1 MRKYNNSVLGVLGF
15 MDTWL
20 SSDTPGFSLRSRL
33 ALQACWSTRILIRSD
48 TFLITNSKRKMSHL
62 HHFYAHEQSD
72 LDRLRQAEI
81 IPSSVQTIQTS
92 LINLNKLR
100 LNVDPKTSNEK
111 KRQQLPD
118 VYLTDIKPQTLHLF
132 LGFYSFFF
140 RFQTVSASQSSFDL
154 RINSPHL
161 VWGLQISESSINQII
176 FHLLGDTK

>member
-48 TFLITNSKRKMSHL
+48 TLLITNSKRKMSHL

-111 KRQQLPD
+111 KNTTITRRLFNRHKTSNPTSVSGFLQL
-118 VYLTDIKPQTLHLF
+118 L
-132 LGFYSFFF
+132 
-140 RFQTVSASQSSFDL
+140 
-154 RINSPHL
+154 
-161 VWGLQISESSINQII
+161 LQISDCISLTVFIWSEDKQSTLSLRVADFRVQY
-176 FHLLGDTK
+176 